1 MACRRLL
8 WPHHDSCGPGW
19 FMFVYDTAIL
29 KMFIID
35 SFLSGQAEN
44 KILIFDQILNE
55 LLNDL
60 VPGDS

>member
-1 MACRRLL
+1 
-8 WPHHDSCGPGW
+8 
-19 FMFVYDTAIL
+19 MFVYDTAVL

-44 KILIFDQILNE
+44 KILIFDQILDE